1 MKKLT
6 ITILST
12 TDRGERV
19 LPGARYTSPGG
30 LSKRIDPLET
40 YTFYKLLPKLR
51 LTTDLRGETVLLS
64 WNTDGHAIVSKV
76 RIESEGIPEYG
87 ALPQRR
93 PQQQQEEPS
102 PSDMEG
108 HPSDTIEPPAA

>member
-12 TDRGERV
+12 TDRGEHV
-19 LPGARYTSPGG
+19 LPGARYTSAAG
-30 LSKRIDPLET
+30 LSKRIDPLEV

-51 LTTDLRGETVLLS
+51 VTTDLRGETVLLS
-64 WNTDGHAIVSKV
+64 WNTEGHPIVSKV
-76 RIESEGIPEYG
+76 KIETEGIPEYG

-93 PQQQQEEPS
+93 PQQTEEPS
-102 PSDMEG
+102 T
-108 HPSDTIEPPAA
+108 SDTEDHSRAPIEPPAA

>member
-12 TDRGERV
+12 TDRGEHV
-19 LPGARYTSPGG
+19 LPGARYTSPAG
-30 LSKRIDPLET
+30 LSKRIDALET
-40 YTFYKLLPKLR
+40 YTFFKLLPKLR
-51 LTTDLRGETVLLS
+51 LTTDNRGQTVLLS

-76 RIESEGIPEYG
+76 KIETEGIPEYG

-93 PQQQQEEPS
+93 PHGQTEEPS
-102 PSDMEG
+102 PSDTEG
-108 HPSDTIEPPAA
+108 HSNESIEPPAA